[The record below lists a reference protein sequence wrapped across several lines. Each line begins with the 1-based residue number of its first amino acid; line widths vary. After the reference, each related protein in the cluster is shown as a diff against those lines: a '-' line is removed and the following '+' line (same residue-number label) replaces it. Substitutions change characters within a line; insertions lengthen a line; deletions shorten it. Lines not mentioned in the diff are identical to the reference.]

1 MNDYNVQIHFYFIF
15 LFDFLLQLHLNIEAS
30 VKLSLLFRRINN
42 KNVCDCKFENS
53 KCGKT

>member
-1 MNDYNVQIHFYFIF
+1 MFKYISILFFYFTFYYI
-15 LFDFLLQLHLNIEAS
+15 QLHLNIEAS